1 MGNSYS
7 IANHDDVKDAVTHRG
22 LLIHIM
28 DTKQQIL
35 IQSTIHADIEE
46 ESINNAIN
54 KNDFDKQI
62 IIYGKNTHA
71 IEALVKKQKQLA
83 SLGFKNVKIYIGG
96 LFEWALLQDIYGSKE
111 FPISGTKGPVD
122 PMLFS

>member
-7 IANHDDVKDAVTHRG
+7 IANHDDVKEAVSRHG

-28 DTKQQIL
+28 DCKQHIL
-35 IQSTIHADIEE
+35 IYGTIPADIEE
-46 ESINNAIN
+46 ESINNTIN
-54 KNDFDKQI
+54 KNDFDKI
-62 IIYGKNTHA
+62 VIIYGKNTHD

-83 SLGFKNVKIYIGG
+83 SIGFKNVKIYIGG

-111 FPISGTKGPVD
+111 FPVVGAKGPID

>member
-7 IANHDDVKDAVTHRG
+7 IANHDDVKDTITRRG

-54 KNDFDKQI
+54 KNDFDKPI

>member
-7 IANHDDVKDAVTHRG
+7 IASHDDVKDTVARHG

-28 DTKQQIL
+28 EVKQQVL
-35 IQSTIHADIEE
+35 IHGTIHADAEE
-46 ESINNAIN
+46 DAINNTISKNELN
-54 KNDFDKQI
+54 KPI

-71 IEALVKKQKQLA
+71 IEALVKKQKQLE

-111 FPISGTKGPVD
+111 FPTNGAKGPLD
-122 PMLFS
+122 PILFS

>member
-1 MGNSYS
+1 MGNTYS
-7 IANHDDVKDAVTHRG
+7 IANHDDVKDTISRRG

-28 DTKQQIL
+28 NTTQQVL
-35 IQSTIHADIEE
+35 IHGTIAADIEE
-46 ESINNAIN
+46 ESINNAIL
-54 KNDFDKQI
+54 KNEFDKPI

-96 LFEWALLQDIYGSKE
+96 LFEWALLQDIYGTKE
-111 FPISGTKGPVD
+111 FPISGIKGPVD
-122 PMLFS
+122 PMQYS

>member
-7 IANHDDVKDAVTHRG
+7 IANHDDVKDTITRRG

-96 LFEWALLQDIYGSKE
+96 LFEWALLQDIYGTKE
-111 FPISGTKGPVD
+111 FPISGIKGPVD
-122 PMLFS
+122 PMQYS